1 MQEAED
7 LNDHGDRG
15 RQSIVPD
22 SGRARTKN
30 REGPGGA
37 RGILNFGQLSPH
49 TRTWPAVTTAAAMYT
64 CDVQPAVVRVDFV
77 HGVGGQKSRGR
88 RTLMPVR
95 ACVRTLEIRAS
106 RLEKRDATGK

>member
-1 MQEAED
+1 
-7 LNDHGDRG
+7 
-15 RQSIVPD
+15 
-22 SGRARTKN
+22 
-30 REGPGGA
+30 
-37 RGILNFGQLSPH
+37 
-49 TRTWPAVTTAAAMYT
+49 MYT

-106 RLEKRDATGK
+106 RLEKRDATGKWRGAVYIVERGSGGRWFLKYIDKRVEASSAVVAAG